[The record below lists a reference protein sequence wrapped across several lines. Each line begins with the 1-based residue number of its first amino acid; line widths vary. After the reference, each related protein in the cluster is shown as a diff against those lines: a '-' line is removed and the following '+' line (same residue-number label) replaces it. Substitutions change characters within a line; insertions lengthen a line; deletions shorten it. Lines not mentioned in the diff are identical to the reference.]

1 MLNSEHSI
9 AWNTAYSI
17 TYEDYAKSE
26 QNCMTRKPYAEK
38 YKKQHRTSA
47 QRAAQ
52 YNAKWNDFMQFSE
65 ENSMPNEIMLF

>member
-1 MLNSEHSI
+1 MR
-9 AWNTAYSI
+9 
-17 TYEDYAKSE
+17 KPE

-38 YKKQHRTSA
+38 YKKQHKTSA

-52 YNAKWNDFMQFSE
+52 YNAKWNNFMQFSE